1 MIQDAI
7 GLTLRYDFGSI
18 SIDLTQFKG
27 YFVEALKVKGQVCY
41 INMTGFRTRQFL
53 RTHRDACPD
62 FKAKL
67 EGIEENLRTLMPDFN
82 LIDKLPVNSESEIVF
97 AINVTGLRGDSNVR
111 T

>member
-18 SIDLTQFKG
+18 SIDLTQFKK
-27 YFVEALKVKGQVCY
+27 YFIEVLKVKGQVCY
-41 INMTGFRTRQFL
+41 INMTGFRTREFL

-67 EGIEENLRTLMPDFN
+67 EGIEENIRTIKPDFR
-82 LIDKLPVNSESEIVF
+82 IVDSLPINSESEIVF
-97 AINVTGLRGDSNVR
+97 AIDVR